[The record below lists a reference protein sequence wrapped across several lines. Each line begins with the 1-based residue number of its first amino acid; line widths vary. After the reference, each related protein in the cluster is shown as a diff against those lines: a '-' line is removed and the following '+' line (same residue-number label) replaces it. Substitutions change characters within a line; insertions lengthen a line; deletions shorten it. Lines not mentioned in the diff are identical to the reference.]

1 MTLNDS
7 KQSEEGLS
15 DKGPPISYSL
25 NTFNNLGFG
34 VGLRSQHF
42 PYLMNNENLLV
53 DWFEIISE
61 NFIDNHGYA
70 RHVLDSIRAKYPV
83 VMHGVSMNIG
93 SKDPLNWL
101 YLNKLK
107 ELAEYIKPEWVS
119 DHLCWTGFAGVNTH
133 DLLPLP
139 LTEESLNHVVKRVR
153 EIQDFLGRPLIIENP
168 STYLEF
174 VQSELSEWEYLTA
187 LVEQTHCGLLLDVN
201 NVYVCAHNHGFSALE
216 YLHGLPHQN
225 IVQIHIAGP
234 TDVGD
239 CLIDTHDHPV
249 PTEVWHLYK
258 LAQDL
263 TGGVA
268 TLLEWDANIPEFPDL
283 VAELNKAKAILA
295 GETLDTKHVHV
306 HASDTPAIS
315 TPIVF

>member
-1 MTLNDS
+1 LNTSDKS
-7 KQSEEGLS
+7 IKGLL
-15 DKGPPISYSL
+15 DKGPSAL
-25 NTFNNLGFG
+25 AAKNLGFG
-34 VGLRSQHF
+34 VGLRSEHF
-42 PYLMNNENLLV
+42 PYLMNNDDPLV

-70 RHVLDSIRAKYPV
+70 SHVLENIRRKRPV

-93 SKDPLNWL
+93 SADPLNWR

-107 ELAEYIKPEWVS
+107 ELVNFVQPEWIS

-139 LTEESLNHVVKRVR
+139 LTEESLEHVAKRVG
-153 EIQDFLGRPLIIENP
+153 EIQDFLGRPLIVENP
-168 STYLEF
+168 STYIEF
-174 VQSELSEWEYLTA
+174 VQSELSEWEFLSA
-187 LVEQTHCGLLLDVN
+187 LVERTNCGLLLDVN
-201 NVYVCAHNHGFSALE
+201 NVFVSSHNHGFDATD

-225 IVQIHIAGP
+225 IVQLHIAGP
-234 TDVGD
+234 TNVGN
-239 CLIDTHDHPV
+239 CFIDTHDQPV

-268 TLLEWDANIPEFPDL
+268 TLLEWDANIPEYPDL
-283 VAELNKAKAILA
+283 VAELNKAKIVFA
-295 GETLDTKHVHV
+295 GKALDAGYIPVQEG
-306 HASDTPAIS
+306 DTRAIS
-315 TPIVF
+315 TPAVF